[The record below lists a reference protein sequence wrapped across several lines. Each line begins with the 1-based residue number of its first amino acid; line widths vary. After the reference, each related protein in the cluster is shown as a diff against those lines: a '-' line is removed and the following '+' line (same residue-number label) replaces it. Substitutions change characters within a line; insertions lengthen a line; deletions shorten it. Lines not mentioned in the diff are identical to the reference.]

1 MHYFLPK
8 KHGKKDKCF
17 LRYALLVIIRLY
29 EVNILNLLKMAETRQ
44 KLSEKLN
51 RYRELKKQR
60 GMTLLEIIIV
70 LGIIGV
76 IAAGVVIL
84 AQRAYDSKA
93 MTDLANNAN
102 TIRVAMKDAYGQT
115 GQYPIQDSADAI
127 AMTPANY
134 KTHTTTPIGKL
145 IALGKISPDEGQ
157 NNISSD
163 FIDIGSVTIGGKAQA
178 GYYVQLNGLNQEQC
192 RGLLNQ
198 MGNNWDYVSVM
209 QGAASGSYNTIAGTE
224 EIGTTTATLPTAATV
239 AGVLKTLASP
249 NQISADTA
257 VLMCADNS
265 SNALILGSR

>member
-1 MHYFLPK
+1 MNVLRTMK
-8 KHGKKDKCF
+8 TRNKH
-17 LRYALLVIIRLY
+17 
-29 EVNILNLLKMAETRQ
+29 
-44 KLSEKLN
+44 KLSEKLK
-51 RYRELKKQR
+51 RYRELKKQQ

-115 GQYPIQDSADAI
+115 GQYPLRNADVT

-134 KTHTTTPIGKL
+134 KTHTLSPIGKL
-145 IALGKISPDEGQ
+145 LALGKVSVDEAQ

-163 FIDIGSVTIGGKAQA
+163 FIDIGALTIGAKAQA
-178 GYYVQLNGLNQEQC
+178 GYYIQLNGLNQEQC
-192 RGLLNQ
+192 RGLVNQ
-198 MGNNWDYVSVM
+198 MANNWDYVEVM
-209 QGAASGSYNTIAGTE
+209 QNAASGVYNDIAPTTDIATGADTLP
-224 EIGTTTATLPTAATV
+224 TTATPAA
-239 AGVLKTLASP
+239 VLRSLAHP

-257 VLMCADNS
+257 VFVCENS
-265 SNALILGSR
+265 SENALVLGSR

>member
-1 MHYFLPK
+1 M
-8 KHGKKDKCF
+8 
-17 LRYALLVIIRLY
+17 RYALLVIIRLY
-29 EVNILNLLKMAETRQ
+29 KVNIVNLLKMAETRQ

-84 AQRAYDSKA
+84 AQRAYDNKA

-115 GQYPIQDSADAI
+115 GQYPVQSSTDTL
-127 AMTPANY
+127 AMNPANY
-134 KTHTTTPIGKL
+134 RDHTTAPIGKL
-145 IALGKISPDEGQ
+145 IALGKLSADEAQ

-163 FIDIGSVTIGGKAQA
+163 FIDVGSVTIGGKARA
-178 GYYVQLNGLNQEQC
+178 GYYIQLNGLNQQQC

-198 MGNNWDYVSVM
+198 MANNWDYVEVV
-209 QGAASGSYNTIAGTE
+209 GEAPSGKYPAIAGTTN
-224 EIGTTTATLPTAATV
+224 IATGADTIPTGPL
-239 AGVLKTLASP
+239 GVLRTLEHP
-249 NQISADTA
+249 NQVTADDA
-257 VLMCADNS
+257 VNFCNDS
-265 SNALILGSR
+265 SDNALVFGSR

>member
-1 MHYFLPK
+1 MYYFLPNK
-8 KHGKKDKCF
+8 LGKEDT
-17 LRYALLVIIRLY
+17 LGYYLIIK
-29 EVNILNLLKMAETRQ
+29 VNILNLLKMAKTRQ

-84 AQRAYDSKA
+84 AQRAYDNKA

-102 TIRVAMKDAYGQT
+102 TIRVAMKDAYGQI
-115 GQYPIQDSADAI
+115 GQYPTSQTIDTL

-134 KTHTTTPIGKL
+134 RDHTTAPIGKL
-145 IALGKISPDEGQ
+145 IALGKLSPDEAQ

-163 FIDIGSVTIGGKAQA
+163 FINVGSVTIGTKARA
-178 GYYVQLNGLNQEQC
+178 GYYVQLNGLNQQQC

-198 MGNNWDYVSVM
+198 MANNWDYVEVKNASASGVYDAVDGTTDIAA
-209 QGAASGSYNTIAGTE
+209 GAATIPAG
-224 EIGTTTATLPTAATV
+224 PQ
-239 AGVLKTLASP
+239 GVLRTLEHP
-249 NQISADTA
+249 NQVT
-257 VLMCADNS
+257 ADNAVNFCDDS
-265 SNALILGSR
+265 SANSLVFGSR

>member
-1 MHYFLPK
+1 MF
-8 KHGKKDKCF
+8 F

-29 EVNILNLLKMAETRQ
+29 KVNIVNLLKMAETRQ

-84 AQRAYDSKA
+84 AQRAYDNKA

-102 TIRVAMKDAYGQT
+102 TIRVAMKEAYGPT
-115 GQYPIQDSADAI
+115 GAYPVASGI
-127 AMTPANY
+127 ATLNVTPANY
-134 KTHTTTPIGKL
+134 KTVTAAPITKL
-145 IALGKISPDEGQ
+145 MALGKLSPEESQ

-163 FIDIGSVTIGGKAQA
+163 FISTGAATIGAKTNA
-178 GYYVQLNGLNQEQC
+178 GYYIELNGLNQKQC

-198 MGNNWDYVSVM
+198 MANNWDYVATAVDASAHYSDPTVVLDV
-209 QGAASGSYNTIAGTE
+209 AADAIPTSA
-224 EIGTTTATLPTAATV
+224 TTTATILR
-239 AGVLKTLASP
+239 TLANP

-265 SNALILGSR
+265 DNALILGSR

>member
-1 MHYFLPK
+1 M
-8 KHGKKDKCF
+8 
-17 LRYALLVIIRLY
+17 RYALLVIISLY
-29 EVNILNLLKMAETRQ
+29 KVNIVNLLKMAETRQ

-102 TIRVAMKDAYGQT
+102 TIRTAMKDAYGQT
-115 GQYPIQDSADAI
+115 GVYPAGAPNNTLALNPSNYRTKTDS
-127 AMTPANY
+127 
-134 KTHTTTPIGKL
+134 PISKL
-145 IALGKISPDEGQ
+145 IALGKLSLDEAR

-163 FIDIGSVTIGGKAQA
+163 FIHVGGAPIAGKDNA
-178 GYYVQLNGLNQEQC
+178 GYFIMLNGLNQQQC

-198 MGNNWDYVSVM
+198 MGNNWDYVQVIT
-209 QGAASGSYNTIAGTE
+209 GAAAGKYPTP
-224 EIGTTTATLPTAATV
+224 GTAINLSARVAAMPTTPQGILRSLV
-239 AGVLKTLASP
+239 SP
-249 NQISADTA
+249 NQITPDNA
-257 VLMCADNS
+257 VTFCGNNS
-265 SNALILGSR
+265 ENGIIFGSR